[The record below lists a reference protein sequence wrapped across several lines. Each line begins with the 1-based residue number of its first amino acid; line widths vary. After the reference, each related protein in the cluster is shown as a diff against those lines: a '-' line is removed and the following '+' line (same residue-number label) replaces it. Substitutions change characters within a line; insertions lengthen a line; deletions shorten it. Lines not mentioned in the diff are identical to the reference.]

1 MYGGRIYFPASP
13 YSPLISMNPMKEKVI
28 KRALETLEIEI
39 NGLIEVK
46 NNLDESFWNAIELI
60 LNTRGRV
67 VVTGVGKSGLIGRKI
82 SATLSSTG
90 TPSFFLHPVE
100 ALHGDLGMVIPEDII
115 LAISYSGN
123 TLEVCELVNIL
134 KKRNI
139 KIISLTG
146 NLESRL
152 AKLSDVIIN
161 CRVPREACPFNLAPT
176 ASTTAT
182 LALGDALA
190 MCLFE
195 IKGLGSEDFRR
206 NHPGGSLGERLKV
219 KVKEIMLTGEKIPIV
234 KENTLLED
242 AIKVIDEKRL
252 GCVLIVNSFNRL
264 IGIITDGDLRRIFLK
279 YGTFK
284 NLRVEKVMTKNPK
297 VIEEY
302 RLASEAL
309 ELMEKHLITVLPVID
324 QDEKLVGI
332 LHLHD
337 ILGKGTFK
345 FTL

>member
-1 MYGGRIYFPASP
+1 MD
-13 YSPLISMNPMKEKVI
+13 KEFI
-28 KRALETLEIEI
+28 LSRAKEVLKLEKEGLE
-39 NGLIEVK
+39 EVLK
-46 NNLDESFWNAIELI
+46 NLDYSFADAVELI
-60 LNTRGRV
+60 LQARGRV
-67 VVTGVGKSGLIGRKI
+67 VVSGVGKSGIIGKKI

-100 ALHGDLGMVIPEDII
+100 ALHGDLGMVTSDDIL

-123 TLEVCELVNIL
+123 TLEVCELASIL
-134 KKRNI
+134 KKRGI
-139 KIISLTG
+139 KIIAFTG

-152 AKLSDVIIN
+152 AGLSDVIVN
-161 CRVPREACPFNLAPT
+161 CKIPREACPFNLAPT
-176 ASTTAT
+176 TSTTAT

-219 KVKEIMLTGEKIPIV
+219 KVKEIMLTGEKIPVV
-234 KENTLLED
+234 KEGTLLKD
-242 AIKVIDEKRL
+242 AIYEIDKKRL
-252 GCVLIVNSFNRL
+252 GCVLVVNEFGGL
-264 IGIITDGDLRRIFLK
+264 TGIITDGDLRRTFLK
-279 YGTFK
+279 YGDIK
-284 NLRVEKVMTKNPK
+284 NLKVEDVMTKNPK
-297 VIEEY
+297 VIEEN

-324 QDEKLVGI
+324 FDRKLVGI

-345 FTL
+345 FTV

>member
-1 MYGGRIYFPASP
+1 MIKPQEI
-13 YSPLISMNPMKEKVI
+13 L
-28 KRALETLEIEI
+28 KRAREILATERA
-39 NGLIEVK
+39 GLTEVI
-46 NNLDESFWNAIELI
+46 NNLDEAFVKAVELI

-100 ALHGDLGMVIPEDII
+100 ALHGDLGMVISEDIV

-123 TLEVCELVNIL
+123 TLEVCEIAAIL

-152 AKLSDVIIN
+152 AHLSDVVIN
-161 CRVPREACPFNLAPT
+161 CKVPKEACPFNLAPT
-176 ASTTAT
+176 TSTTAT

-190 MCLFE
+190 ICLFE
-195 IKGLGSEDFRR
+195 LKGLGSEDFRR

-219 KVKEIMLTGEKIPIV
+219 KVKEIMLKDEKIPV
-234 KENTLLED
+234 VSEGTLLKD
-242 AIKVIDEKRL
+242 AIVEIDKKRL
-252 GCVLIVNSFNRL
+252 GCVLIVNSFGNL
-264 IGIITDGDLRRIFLK
+264 NGIITDGDLRRIFLK
-279 YGTFK
+279 YQK
-284 NLRVEKVMTKNPK
+284 IDDLKVEEVMTRNPK
-297 VIEEY
+297 VIEEN

-309 ELMEKHLITVLPVID
+309 ELMEKYLITVLPVVNFD
-324 QDEKLVGI
+324 QKLVGI

-345 FTL
+345 FTI